1 MVKQTKYKP
10 NPKVDFFF
18 NKAEQWKQEFE
29 KLRRII
35 LDCGLTEELKWGVP
49 CYTFENKNMV
59 LIHGFKEYCA
69 ILFVK
74 GALLKDT
81 EGILIQQTENVQ
93 AARQIRFTNARDIVE
108 METILKAY
116 INESIQ
122 AEIAG
127 LKVNY
132 KKVTEFSM
140 PEEFISKLE
149 EVHGLQEAF
158 EALTPGR
165 QRAYILYFS
174 APKQSKTRAARV
186 EKYME
191 QILDGKGLNDQ

>member
-1 MVKQTKYKP
+1 MVKQTKNKP

-49 CYTFENKNMV
+49 CYTFETKNIV

-74 GALLKDT
+74 GALFQAT

-93 AARQIRFTNARDIVE
+93 AARQIRFTNARDIVD

-149 EVHGLQEAF
+149 EVPGLQEAF
-158 EALTPGR
+158 ETLTPGR

-186 EKYME
+186 EKYIE
-191 QILDGKGLNDQ
+191 QILNGKGLND